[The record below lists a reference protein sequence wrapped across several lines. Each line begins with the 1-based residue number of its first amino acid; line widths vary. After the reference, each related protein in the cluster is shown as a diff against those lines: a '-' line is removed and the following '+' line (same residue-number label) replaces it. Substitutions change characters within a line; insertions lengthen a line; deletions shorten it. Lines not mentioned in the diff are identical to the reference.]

1 MAAGFAHEIGNPL
14 ASISTRLRLLEETD
28 DAAFPR
34 ESLGLLQRQV
44 SRIAQIVRSLAR
56 IARPLAGE
64 WETCNI
70 NTVVSE
76 TVNLIRFHDG
86 SKRCTI
92 GTELAPSLPGVKGVA
107 DQLVQVF
114 LNLGINAIEAMPDGG
129 ALTVRTCV
137 QDGCVAVLFAD
148 TGSGLSPEAGKR
160 VFDAFYST
168 KREGMGLG
176 LTIAHNIVSSH
187 QGRITVNRNTGEGSV
202 FTVLLP
208 IATADGSEKSVP

>member
-1 MAAGFAHEIGNPL
+1 
-14 ASISTRLRLLEETD
+14 
-28 DAAFPR
+28 
-34 ESLGLLQRQV
+34 
-44 SRIAQIVRSLAR
+44 
-56 IARPLAGE
+56 
-64 WETCNI
+64 
-70 NTVVSE
+70 
-76 TVNLIRFHDG
+76 
-86 SKRCTI
+86 
-92 GTELAPSLPGVKGVA
+92 
-107 DQLVQVF
+107 
-114 LNLGINAIEAMPDGG
+114 
-129 ALTVRTCV
+129 
-137 QDGCVAVLFAD
+137 LFAD